1 MFQTHGL
8 SIRAMRLACCRIV
21 CLLLVSN
28 REGRELHAEHR
39 LDQINSLLPHIFAG
53 RRSGRHSPESA
64 ALNSTLPATN
74 SAPRIGGD
82 WLLLSAARSGLQDRT
97 YLFVRN
103 PSSRLLA
110 TVTGLLNIGTCSAM
124 DGEIQLRVRM
134 SKPKITEA
142 AQATP
147 KPPRRIVDPWDRR
160 AHRLW
165 SNV

>member
-82 WLLLSAARSGLQDRT
+82 WLLLPLLDPDCKIAPIFLYATHLRA
-97 YLFVRN
+97 
-103 PSSRLLA
+103 SSPL
-110 TVTGLLNIGTCSAM
+110 
-124 DGEIQLRVRM
+124 
-134 SKPKITEA
+134 
-142 AQATP
+142 
-147 KPPRRIVDPWDRR
+147 
-160 AHRLW
+160 
-165 SNV
+165 

>member
-64 ALNSTLPATN
+64 ALNSTHPATSN
-74 SAPRIGGD
+74 WRRLAVA
-82 WLLLSAARSGLQDRT
+82 SAARSGLQDRT

-124 DGEIQLRVRM
+124 DGEVQLRVRM